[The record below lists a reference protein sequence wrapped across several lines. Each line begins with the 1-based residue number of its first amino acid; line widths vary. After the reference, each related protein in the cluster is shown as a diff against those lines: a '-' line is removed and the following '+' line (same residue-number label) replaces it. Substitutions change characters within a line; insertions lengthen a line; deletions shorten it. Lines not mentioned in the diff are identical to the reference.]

1 MRFGRQALLCV
12 ALTLAGDAALARNRP
27 PTAADKQLDH
37 CIDKA
42 DGRDL
47 DLKDCF
53 VAFANTE
60 DERLNLMWDRLIKAV
75 GKDTEVGAAL
85 LKEQRAWLAYRDAA
99 CLHYIL
105 SGGTLDRL
113 KSQICFT
120 DLITSRAN
128 ELEDLANEY
137 EDINSPE

>member
-1 MRFGRQALLCV
+1 MRFGGQALLCV

-27 PTAADKQLDH
+27 PTAADQQLDQ

-42 DGRDL
+42 GGRDL

-60 DERLNLMWDRLIKAV
+60 DERLNLMWDRLMKAV

-85 LKEQRAWLAYRDAA
+85 LTEQRAWLAYRDAA
-99 CLHYIL
+99 CRHYL
-105 SGGTLDRL
+105 ASGGTLDRL
-113 KSQICFT
+113 KSQLCFT

-128 ELEDLANEY
+128 ALEDLANEY
-137 EDINSPE
+137 EDSNSPE